1 MNSIFSHKEV
11 KADHPIQQLQ
21 RFRWV
26 LIALE
31 LLASLIGYLLEYPIH
46 SWSLLCFVIAVHVF
60 TNISLKLWRGD
71 KGSEQRFIAISILI
85 DLFMITALLA
95 MTGGASNGFVAILLL
110 PVAVTA
116 VLFSALPSYLMAIL
130 AIGCYSLLLQVPLTT
145 DAHAMHQHHGTA
157 SAGTEPFSQH
167 ISQMWWA
174 FSFSA
179 FIVSWFISAQTQRI
193 RQTSAQLTKLQQKQL
208 QHEQVLAVATY
219 AANAAHDLATPLQN
233 LVLLTDELT
242 EQQKDPAL
250 AADLR
255 QQLQL
260 CQQIVQQL
268 RTNAQQLRKGELQ
281 SQPLYDAIQHSIQLW
296 LVSRPEISMEQHFNS
311 DQSAL
316 TVSDSISL
324 AAALFNIL
332 DNAAD
337 ASLQNKEPRL
347 SLTMQQH
354 NSQLELQIRDYG
366 PGLPESELALL
377 GKRPHQSEQG
387 LGLGQFLANVSIDS
401 LGGKVERENCTDH
414 GVLTRIVFNGTPL

>member
-1 MNSIFSHKEV
+1 MTNLFASKEISSF
-11 KADHPIQQLQ
+11 HPIQQLQ
-21 RFRWV
+21 SFRWV

-71 KGSEQRFIAISILI
+71 KGSEQRFITISILI

-116 VLFSALPSYLMAIL
+116 VLFSALPSYLMALL
-130 AIGCYSLLLQVPLTT
+130 AIGCYSLLLQVPLST
-145 DAHAMHQHHGTA
+145 DVHAMHQQHAAT
-157 SAGTEPFSQH
+157 SAGIEPFSQH

-193 RQTSAQLTKLQQKQL
+193 RSTSAQLNKLQQKQL

-242 EQQKDPAL
+242 AQQDPIL

-260 CQQIVQQL
+260 CQQIVQKL
-268 RTNAQQLRKGELQ
+268 RSNAQQLRKGELQ
-281 SQPLYDAIQHSIQLW
+281 SQPLYKAIEHSIQLW
-296 LVSRPEISMEQHFNS
+296 LVSRPEISVQQDFSS
-311 DQSAL
+311 DQSVL
-316 TVSDSISL
+316 TVTDSISL

-337 ASLQNKEPRL
+337 ASLANKEPRL
-347 SLTMQQH
+347 SLTMQQQQR
-354 NSQLELQIRDYG
+354 QLELQIRDYG
-366 PGLPESELALL
+366 PGLAANELAQL
-377 GKRPHQSEQG
+377 GQKPTQSEQG

-401 LGGKVERENCTDH
+401 LGGRVERSNCTEG
-414 GVLTRIVFNGTPL
+414 GVLTRIYFGDQAR

>member
-1 MNSIFSHKEV
+1 MNPIFSRKEV

-116 VLFSALPSYLMAIL
+116 VLFSALPSYLMALL

-145 DAHAMHQHHGTA
+145 DVHAMHQHPSAA

-193 RQTSAQLTKLQQKQL
+193 RTASAQLNTLQQKQL

-242 EQQKDPAL
+242 EQQQDPAL

-296 LVSRPEISMEQHFNS
+296 LVSRPEISMQQDFSS

-316 TVSDSISL
+316 TLTDSISL

-337 ASLQNKEPRL
+337 ASLHNKEPRL

-366 PGLPESELALL
+366 PGLPEHDLALL
-377 GKRPHQSEQG
+377 GKRPYQSEQG

-401 LGGKVERENCTDH
+401 LGGKVERENCAEK
-414 GVLTRIVFNGTPL
+414 GVLTRISFNGSKL

>member
-1 MNSIFSHKEV
+1 MNSIFYRKEV

-130 AIGCYSLLLQVPLTT
+130 AIGCYSLLLQVPLTV
-145 DAHAMHQHHGTA
+145 DVHAMHQQHNA
-157 SAGTEPFSQH
+157 SPTYTGPFSQH

-193 RQTSAQLTKLQQKQL
+193 RTTSAQLTKLQQKQL

-233 LVLLTDELT
+233 LVLLTDELI
-242 EQQKDPAL
+242 EQQQDQDL

-296 LVSRPEISMEQHFNS
+296 LVSRPEISMEQHFSS
-311 DQSAL
+311 DQSPL
-316 TVSDSISL
+316 TVADSISL

-337 ASLQNKEPRL
+337 ASLHNKEPRL

-366 PGLPESELALL
+366 PGLPDKDLAQL

-401 LGGKVERENCTDH
+401 LGGKVERENCADM
-414 GVLTRIVFNGTPL
+414 GVLTRIVFTGPKL

>member
-1 MNSIFSHKEV
+1 MNSIFSRKEV

-31 LLASLIGYLLEYPIH
+31 LLASLIGYLFEYPIH

-145 DAHAMHQHHGTA
+145 DAHAMHQHHSTA

-193 RQTSAQLTKLQQKQL
+193 RTTSAQLTKLQQKQL

-242 EQQKDPAL
+242 EQEQDPAL

-268 RTNAQQLRKGELQ
+268 RSNAQQLRKGELQ
-281 SQPLYDAIQHSIQLW
+281 SQPLYDAIEHSIQLW

-311 DQSAL
+311 DQSPL
-316 TVSDSISL
+316 TVADSISL

-337 ASLQNKEPRL
+337 ASLQNKEPKL
-347 SLTMQQH
+347 SLTMQQL

-366 PGLPESELALL
+366 PGLPDKDLAQL
-377 GKRPHQSEQG
+377 GKRPQQSEQG

-401 LGGKVERENCTDH
+401 LGGKVERENCADM
-414 GVLTRIVFNGTPL
+414 GVLTRIIFTGPKL

>member
-1 MNSIFSHKEV
+1 MNNISFNNSSYL
-11 KADHPIQQLQ
+11 DSPIEQLR

-26 LIALE
+26 LISLE
-31 LLASLIGYLLEYPIH
+31 LLASLIGYLFDYSIH
-46 SWSLLCFVIAVHVF
+46 SWSLLCFVLAVHIF
-60 TNISLKLWRGD
+60 TNISLKLWRGHQ
-71 KGSEQRFIAISILI
+71 GSEQRFIAVSIFI

-116 VLFSALPSYLMAIL
+116 VLFSAGPSYLMAVL
-130 AIGCYSLLLQVPLTT
+130 AIGCYSLLLQIPLAG
-145 DAHAMHQHHGTA
+145 DHSVHQNHSAHHVTA
-157 SAGTEPFSQH
+157 EPFNQH

-193 RQTSAQLTKLQQKQL
+193 RITSAQLNKLQQKQL

-242 EQQKDPAL
+242 EQQQDPAL

-260 CQQIVQQL
+260 CQQIVLQL

-281 SQPLYDAIQHSIQLW
+281 SQPLYNAIEHSIQLW
-296 LVSRPEISMEQHFNS
+296 LVSRPEISMEQSFS
-311 DQSAL
+311 TDGSPL
-316 TVSDSISL
+316 TVTDSMSL

-347 SLTMQQH
+347 SLKMQQH

-401 LGGKVERENCTDH
+401 LGGKVERENCAGT
-414 GVLTRIVFNGTPL
+414 GVLTRIVFNGTPR

>member
-1 MNSIFSHKEV
+1 MNSIFSRKEV

-60 TNISLKLWRGD
+60 TNISLKLWRGN

-145 DAHAMHQHHGTA
+145 DAHAMHQHHSAA
-157 SAGTEPFSQH
+157 STGTEPFSQH

-242 EQQKDPAL
+242 EQQQDPAL

-296 LVSRPEISMEQHFNS
+296 LVSRPEISMEQHFSS
-311 DQSAL
+311 DQSPL
-316 TVSDSISL
+316 TVADSISL

-366 PGLPESELALL
+366 PGLPESDLAQL
-377 GKRPHQSEQG
+377 GKKPRPSEQG

-401 LGGKVERENCTDH
+401 LGGKVERENCAGT
-414 GVLTRIVFNGTPL
+414 GVLTRIVFNGTSL

>member
-1 MNSIFSHKEV
+1 MNSISFNNSSNL
-11 KADHPIQQLQ
+11 DHPIEQLQ

-26 LIALE
+26 LISLE
-31 LLASLIGYLLEYPIH
+31 LLASLIGYLFDYSIH
-46 SWSLLCFVIAVHVF
+46 SWSLLCFVLAVHIF
-60 TNISLKLWRGD
+60 TNISLKLWRGHQ
-71 KGSEQRFIAISILI
+71 GSEQRFIAISIFI

-116 VLFSALPSYLMAIL
+116 VLFSAGPSYLMAVL
-130 AIGCYSLLLQVPLTT
+130 AIGCYSLLLQIPLAG
-145 DAHAMHQHHGTA
+145 DHSAHQHH
-157 SAGTEPFSQH
+157 SAQNITTEPFSQH

-193 RQTSAQLTKLQQKQL
+193 RITSAQLNKLQQKQL

-242 EQQKDPAL
+242 EQQQDLAL

-260 CQQIVQQL
+260 CQQIVLQL
-268 RTNAQQLRKGELQ
+268 RTNAQQLRKGDVQ
-281 SQPLYDAIQHSIQLW
+281 PQPLYNAIEHSIQLW
-296 LVSRPEISMEQHFNS
+296 LVSRPEISMEQSFSS
-311 DQSAL
+311 DESPL
-316 TVSDSISL
+316 TVTDSMSL

-337 ASLQNKEPRL
+337 ASLQNKQPKL
-347 SLTMQQH
+347 SLTMQQN

-366 PGLPESELALL
+366 PGLPEHDLAQL
-377 GKRPHQSEQG
+377 GKRPHQSEEG
-387 LGLGQFLANVSIDS
+387 LGLGQFLANVSIES
-401 LGGKVERENCTDH
+401 LGGKVERENCAGT
-414 GVLTRIVFNGTPL
+414 GVLTRIVFIGNPR

>member
-1 MNSIFSHKEV
+1 MNSISFSDSHYI
-11 KADHPIQQLQ
+11 DHPIEQLQ

-26 LIALE
+26 LISLE
-31 LLASLIGYLLEYPIH
+31 LLASLTAYLLHYPIH
-46 SWSLLCFVIAVHVF
+46 NWGLLSFVLAVHVF

-71 KGSEQRFIAISILI
+71 KGSEQRFIAISIFI

-116 VLFSALPSYLMAIL
+116 VLFSSGPSYLMAIL
-130 AIGCYSLLLQVPLTT
+130 AIGCYSLLLQIPL
-145 DAHAMHQHHGTA
+145 AGEHAAHQHAHQL
-157 SAGTEPFSQH
+157 SAEPFSQH

-193 RQTSAQLTKLQQKQL
+193 RNTSAQLTTLQQKQL

-242 EQQKDPAL
+242 EQQQDPAL

-268 RTNAQQLRKGELQ
+268 RTNAQQLREGERQ
-281 SQPLYDAIQHSIQLW
+281 PQPLYDAIEHSIKLW
-296 LVSRPEISMEQHFNS
+296 LVSRPEISMEQDFSS
-311 DQSAL
+311 DKSPL
-316 TVSDSISL
+316 TVADSISL

-337 ASLQNKEPRL
+337 ASLANKEPRL
-347 SLTMQQH
+347 SLRMRH
-354 NSQLELQIRDYG
+354 NQGQLELQIRDYG
-366 PGLPESELALL
+366 TGLPEKELAQL
-377 GKRPHQSEQG
+377 GKKPQQSEQG

-401 LGGKVERENCTDH
+401 LGGKVERSTSPEG
-414 GVLTRIVFNGTPL
+414 GVITRIYFGDKVR

>member
-1 MNSIFSHKEV
+1 MNAIFSRKEV
-11 KADHPIQQLQ
+11 KADHPLQQLQ
-21 RFRWV
+21 HFRWV

-46 SWSLLCFVIAVHVF
+46 SWSLLCFVIAVHIF

-71 KGSEQRFIAISILI
+71 KGFAQRFIVVSILI

-145 DAHAMHQHHGTA
+145 DVHAMHQHQDAT
-157 SAGTEPFSQH
+157 SAGTQPFSQH

-193 RQTSAQLTKLQQKQL
+193 RTTSAQLNKLQQKQL

-242 EQQKDPAL
+242 EQQDPEL

-268 RTNAQQLRKGELQ
+268 RTNAQQLRKGDVQ
-281 SQPLYDAIQHSIQLW
+281 SQPLYNAIEHSIQLW
-296 LVSRPEISMEQHFNS
+296 LVSRPEIGMEQHFSS
-311 DQSAL
+311 DQSPL

-337 ASLQNKEPRL
+337 ASLANKEPRL
-347 SLTMQQH
+347 SLIMQQDQG
-354 NSQLELQIRDYG
+354 QLELQIRDYG
-366 PGLPESELALL
+366 PGLPEQDLALL
-377 GKRPHQSEQG
+377 GQKPSPSAEG

-401 LGGKVERENCTDH
+401 LGGQVERSNCADG
-414 GVLTRIVFNGTPL
+414 GVLTRIYFGDKTR

>member
-1 MNSIFSHKEV
+1 MSSIFSHK
-11 KADHPIQQLQ
+11 KFNSDHPIQQLQ

-26 LIALE
+26 LISLE
-31 LLASLIGYLLEYPIH
+31 LLASLIGYVLQYPIH
-46 SWSLLCFVIAVHVF
+46 SWVLLSFVIAVHVF
-60 TNISLKLWRGD
+60 TNISLKLWRGH
-71 KGSEQRFIAISILI
+71 KGSGQRFMASSILI

-145 DAHAMHQHHGTA
+145 DVHAHHGVA
-157 SAGTEPFSQH
+157 SAGTQPFSQH

-193 RQTSAQLTKLQQKQL
+193 RATSAQLNKLQQKQL

-242 EQQKDPAL
+242 EQQQDPAL
-250 AADLR
+250 ATDLR

-268 RTNAQQLRKGELQ
+268 RTNAQQLRRGDIA
-281 SQPLYDAIQHSIQLW
+281 SQPLFSAIQHSLQLW
-296 LVSRPEISMEQHFNS
+296 LVSRPEISMEQDFSS
-311 DQSAL
+311 DQSQL
-316 TVSDSISL
+316 TVTDSISL

-337 ASLQNKEPRL
+337 AGLQNKDPRL
-347 SLTMQQH
+347 SVNMQQK
-354 NSQLELQIRDYG
+354 NGQLELQIRDYG
-366 PGLPESELALL
+366 PGLSEKDLAQL
-377 GKRPHQSEQG
+377 GKKPQQSEQG

-401 LGGKVERENCTDH
+401 LGGKVERENAKQS
-414 GVLTRIVFNGTPL
+414 GVLTRIIFSDKAQ

>member
-1 MNSIFSHKEV
+1 MNAIFFRNSLHT
-11 KADHPIQQLQ
+11 DHPIQQLQ

-31 LLASLIGYLLEYPIH
+31 LLASLIGYLLNYAIH

-60 TNISLKLWRGD
+60 TNISLKLWRGT
-71 KGSEQRFIAISILI
+71 KGSEHRFIAISILI

-116 VLFSALPSYLMAIL
+116 VLFSAIPSYLMAIL

-145 DAHAMHQHHGTA
+145 DVHAMHQHHGA
-157 SAGTEPFSQH
+157 APSSTEPFSQH

-193 RQTSAQLTKLQQKQL
+193 RSTSAQLNKLQQKQL

-242 EQQKDPAL
+242 EQQDPAL

-268 RTNAQQLRKGELQ
+268 RTNAQQLRKGDMQ
-281 SQPLYDAIQHSIQLW
+281 SQPLYDAIEHSIQLW
-296 LVSRPEISMEQHFNS
+296 LVSRPDISMEQSFSS
-311 DQSAL
+311 DQSPL
-316 TVSDSISL
+316 TVTDNISL

-337 ASLQNKEPRL
+337 ASLANKEPKL
-347 SLTMQQH
+347 SLTMQQSQ
-354 NSQLELQIRDYG
+354 SQLELQIRDYG
-366 PGLPESELALL
+366 PGLAEKDLAQL
-377 GKRPHQSEQG
+377 GKKPQPSEQG

-401 LGGKVERENCTDH
+401 LGGKVERSNCAEG
-414 GVLTRIVFNGTPL
+414 GVLTRIYFGEKAR

>member
-1 MNSIFSHKEV
+1 MNSIFARKDTSP
-11 KADHPIQQLQ
+11 AHPIQQLQ

-46 SWSLLCFVIAVHVF
+46 SWSLLCFVIAVHCF
-60 TNISLKLWRGD
+60 TNISLKLWRGQQ
-71 KGSEQRFIAISILI
+71 GSEQRFIAISILI

-116 VLFSALPSYLMAIL
+116 VLFSAIPSYLMAIL

-145 DAHAMHQHHGTA
+145 DVHAMHQHHSA
-157 SAGTEPFSQH
+157 EPAGTEPFSQH

-193 RQTSAQLTKLQQKQL
+193 RSTSAQLNKLQQKQL
-208 QHEQVLAVATY
+208 QHEQILAVATY

-242 EQQKDPAL
+242 EQQQDAAL
-250 AADLR
+250 ATDLR
-255 QQLQL
+255 QQLEL
-260 CQQIVQQL
+260 CQQIVQKL
-268 RTNAQQLRKGELQ
+268 RSNAQQLRKGDVQ
-281 SQPLYDAIQHSIQLW
+281 SQPLYNAIEHSIQLW
-296 LVSRPEISMEQHFNS
+296 LVSRPEISMEQHFAS
-311 DQSAL
+311 DQSPL
-316 TVSDSISL
+316 TVTDSISL

-337 ASLQNKEPRL
+337 ASLANKEPRL
-347 SLTMQQH
+347 SLTMQQKQG
-354 NSQLELQIRDYG
+354 QLELQIRDYG
-366 PGLPESELALL
+366 PGLSEKELAQL
-377 GKRPHQSEQG
+377 GKKPQPSEQG

-401 LGGKVERENCTDH
+401 LGGTVERSNCTDG
-414 GVLTRIVFNGTPL
+414 GVLTRIYFGNKAQ

>member
-1 MNSIFSHKEV
+1 MNSIFSRNSLNT
-11 KADHPIQQLQ
+11 DHPIQQLQ

-46 SWSLLCFVIAVHVF
+46 SWSLLCFVLAVHVF
-60 TNISLKLWRGD
+60 TNISLKLWRGNR
-71 KGSEQRFIAISILI
+71 GSEQRFIAVSVLI

-116 VLFSALPSYLMAIL
+116 VLFSALPSYLMALL

-145 DAHAMHQHHGTA
+145 DAHAMHQHHSTTP
-157 SAGTEPFSQH
+157 SGTEPFSQH

-193 RQTSAQLTKLQQKQL
+193 RTTSAQLTKLQQKQL

-242 EQQKDPAL
+242 EQQQDPAL
-250 AADLR
+250 AEDLR

-296 LVSRPEISMEQHFNS
+296 LVSRPEISMEQHFSS
-311 DQSAL
+311 DQSPL
-316 TVSDSISL
+316 TVADSISL

-347 SLTMQQH
+347 SLTMLQH

-366 PGLPESELALL
+366 TGLPESDLAQL
-377 GKRPHQSEQG
+377 GKKPSPSEQG

>member
-1 MNSIFSHKEV
+1 MNSIFSRKEV

-31 LLASLIGYLLEYPIH
+31 LFASLIGYLLEYPIH

-145 DAHAMHQHHGTA
+145 DAHAMHQHH
-157 SAGTEPFSQH
+157 SVEPAGTEPFSQH

-193 RQTSAQLTKLQQKQL
+193 RTTSAQLTTLQQKQL

-242 EQQKDPAL
+242 EQQQDPAL

-255 QQLQL
+255 QQLQR

-281 SQPLYDAIQHSIQLW
+281 SQPLYNAIEHSIQLW
-296 LVSRPEISMEQHFNS
+296 LVSRPEISMEQHFSS
-311 DQSAL
+311 DQSPL
-316 TVSDSISL
+316 TVTDSISL

-337 ASLQNKEPRL
+337 ASLQNKEPKL
-347 SLTMQQH
+347 SLTMQQL

-366 PGLPESELALL
+366 PGLPDKDLAQL

-401 LGGKVERENCTDH
+401 LGGKVERENCAAT

>member
-1 MNSIFSHKEV
+1 MKSIFYRKEV
-11 KADHPIQQLQ
+11 KADHPIEQLQ

-46 SWSLLCFVIAVHVF
+46 SWSLLCFIIAVHAF
-60 TNISLKLWRGD
+60 TNISLKLWRGN
-71 KGSEQRFIAISILI
+71 KGSEQRFIAVSILI

-116 VLFSALPSYLMAIL
+116 VLFSALPSYLIAIL
-130 AIGCYSLLLQVPLTT
+130 AICCYSLLLQVPLTT
-145 DAHAMHQHHGTA
+145 DVHAMHQHHSTA
-157 SAGTEPFSQH
+157 SSGTEPFSQH

-193 RQTSAQLTKLQQKQL
+193 RSTSAQLNELQQKQL
-208 QHEQVLAVATY
+208 QHEQILAVATY

-242 EQQKDPAL
+242 EQQQDQAL

-260 CQQIVQQL
+260 CQQIVQKL
-268 RTNAQQLRKGELQ
+268 RSNAQQLRKGELQ
-281 SQPLYDAIQHSIQLW
+281 SQPLYNAIEHSIQLW
-296 LVSRPEISMEQHFNS
+296 LVSRPEISMEQHFSS
-311 DQSAL
+311 DQSPL

-337 ASLQNKEPRL
+337 ASLHNKEPRL

-366 PGLPESELALL
+366 PGLPESDLAQL

-401 LGGKVERENCTDH
+401 LGGKVERSNCAEG
-414 GVLTRIVFNGTPL
+414 GVLTRIYFGDKTE

>member
-1 MNSIFSHKEV
+1 MTNLFTRKDIS
-11 KADHPIQQLQ
+11 ADHPIQQLQ

-60 TNISLKLWRGD
+60 TNISLRLWRGNQ
-71 KGSEQRFIAISILI
+71 GFAQRFIAISILI

-145 DAHAMHQHHGTA
+145 DVHAMHQHQDAT
-157 SAGTEPFSQH
+157 SAGTQPFSQH

-193 RQTSAQLTKLQQKQL
+193 RTTSAQLNKLQQKQL

-242 EQQKDPAL
+242 EQQDPEL

-268 RTNAQQLRKGELQ
+268 RTNAQQLRQGEI
-281 SQPLYDAIQHSIQLW
+281 SPQPLFDSIEHSIQLW
-296 LVSRPEISMEQHFNS
+296 LVSRPDISMERDFNR
-311 DQSAL
+311 DQSPL
-316 TVSDSISL
+316 TVIDSISL

-337 ASLQNKEPRL
+337 ASVQNNQPRL
-347 SLTMQQH
+347 SLNMQQQ
-354 NSQLELQIRDYG
+354 NSLLELQIRDYG
-366 PGLPESELALL
+366 PGLPEQDLALL
-377 GKRPHQSEQG
+377 GQKPSPSAEG

-401 LGGKVERENCTDH
+401 LGGQVERSNCADG
-414 GVLTRIVFNGTPL
+414 GVLTRIYFGDKTR

>member
-1 MNSIFSHKEV
+1 MNSIFSRAEFTT
-11 KADHPIQQLQ
+11 DHPLKQLQ

-26 LIALE
+26 LISLE
-31 LLASLIGYLLEYPIH
+31 LLASLTAYLLHYPIH
-46 SWSLLCFVIAVHVF
+46 SWSLLSFVLAVHVF
-60 TNISLKLWRGD
+60 TNISLKLWRGE
-71 KGSEQRFIAISILI
+71 KNSEQGFIAISIFI

-116 VLFSALPSYLMAIL
+116 VLFSAGPSYLMAAL
-130 AIGCYSLLLQVPLTT
+130 AIGCYSLLLQIPL
-145 DAHAMHQHHGTA
+145 AGGHSAHQHAAQT
-157 SAGTEPFSQH
+157 SAEPFSQH

-193 RQTSAQLTKLQQKQL
+193 RTTSAQLNKLQQKQL

-242 EQQKDPAL
+242 EQQQDPAL

-255 QQLQL
+255 QQLQR

-268 RTNAQQLRKGELQ
+268 RSNAQQLRKGELQ
-281 SQPLYDAIQHSIQLW
+281 SQPLYDAIEHSIQLW
-296 LVSRPEISMEQHFNS
+296 LVSRPEISMQQHFS
-311 DQSAL
+311 RDQSSL
-316 TVSDSISL
+316 SISDSISL

-337 ASLQNKEPRL
+337 ASLQNKKPKL
-347 SLTMQQH
+347 SLTMLQH

-366 PGLPESELALL
+366 PGLPDSVLAQL
-377 GKRPHQSEQG
+377 GKRPQQSEQG
-387 LGLGQFLANVSIDS
+387 LGLGQFLANVSIES
-401 LGGKVERENCTDH
+401 LGGKVERENCAEP
-414 GVLTRIVFNGTPL
+414 GVLTRIIFNGKQA

>member
-1 MNSIFSHKEV
+1 MNSISSSDSPYI
-11 KADHPIQQLQ
+11 DHPIEQLQ

-26 LIALE
+26 LISLE
-31 LLASLIGYLLEYPIH
+31 LLASLTAYLLHYPIH
-46 SWSLLCFVIAVHVF
+46 NWGLLSFVLAVHVF

-71 KGSEQRFIAISILI
+71 KGSEQRFIAISIFI

-116 VLFSALPSYLMAIL
+116 VLFSTGPSYLMAIL
-130 AIGCYSLLLQVPLTT
+130 AIGCYSLLLQIPL
-145 DAHAMHQHHGTA
+145 AGEHSAHQHAHQL
-157 SAGTEPFSQH
+157 SAEPFSQH

-193 RQTSAQLTKLQQKQL
+193 RSTSAQLNKLQQKQL

-242 EQQKDPAL
+242 EQQQDPAL

-268 RTNAQQLRKGELQ
+268 RSNAQQLRKGELQ
-281 SQPLYDAIQHSIQLW
+281 AQPLYDAIERSVQLW
-296 LVSRPEISMEQHFNS
+296 LVSRPEISMEQHFSS
-311 DQSAL
+311 DQSTL
-316 TVSDSISL
+316 NITDSISL

-337 ASLQNKEPRL
+337 ASLLNKQPRL
-347 SLTMQQH
+347 SLTMQQS

-366 PGLPESELALL
+366 PGLPDKDLAQL
-377 GKRPHQSEQG
+377 GKKPSPSEQG

-401 LGGKVERENCTDH
+401 LGGKVERENCAGT
-414 GVLTRIVFNGTPL
+414 GVLTRISFSGKHS

>member
-1 MNSIFSHKEV
+1 MNAIFSRNSLNT
-11 KADHPIQQLQ
+11 DHPIQQLQ

-31 LLASLIGYLLEYPIH
+31 LLASLIGYLLNYAIH

-60 TNISLKLWRGD
+60 TNISLKLWRGN
-71 KGSEQRFIAISILI
+71 KGSEQRFIAISMLI

-116 VLFSALPSYLMAIL
+116 VLFSAIPSYLMAIL

-145 DAHAMHQHHGTA
+145 DVHAMHQHHGA
-157 SAGTEPFSQH
+157 APSSTEPFSQH

-193 RQTSAQLTKLQQKQL
+193 RLTSAQLNKLQQKQL

-242 EQQKDPAL
+242 EQQQDPAL

-268 RTNAQQLRKGELQ
+268 RTNAQQLRKGDMQ
-281 SQPLYDAIQHSIQLW
+281 SQPLYDAIEHSIQLW
-296 LVSRPEISMEQHFNS
+296 LVSRPEISMEQSFSS
-311 DQSAL
+311 DQSPL
-316 TVSDSISL
+316 TVTDSISL

-337 ASLQNKEPRL
+337 ASLANKEPKL
-347 SLTMQQH
+347 SLTMQHSQ
-354 NSQLELQIRDYG
+354 SQLELQIRDYG
-366 PGLPESELALL
+366 PGLPEKDLAQL
-377 GKRPHQSEQG
+377 GKKPQQSEQG

-401 LGGKVERENCTDH
+401 LGGKVERSNCAEG
-414 GVLTRIVFNGTPL
+414 GVLTRIYFGEKAR

>member
-1 MNSIFSHKEV
+1 MNSIFYRKEV

-71 KGSEQRFIAISILI
+71 KGSEQRFIAVSILI

-145 DAHAMHQHHGTA
+145 DAHAMHQHPGVTP
-157 SAGTEPFSQH
+157 SDTQPFSQH

-193 RQTSAQLTKLQQKQL
+193 RATSAQLTKLQQKQL

-242 EQQKDPAL
+242 EQQQDQSV

-296 LVSRPEISMEQHFNS
+296 LVSRPEISMEQHFSS
-311 DQSAL
+311 DQSPL
-316 TVSDSISL
+316 TVADSMSL

-347 SLTMQQH
+347 SLTMLQH

-366 PGLPESELALL
+366 PGLPESDLALL
-377 GKRPHQSEQG
+377 GKRPSPSEQG

-401 LGGKVERENCTDH
+401 LGGKVERENCAAT

>member
-1 MNSIFSHKEV
+1 MNAIFSRNTLHTEQ
-11 KADHPIQQLQ
+11 PIQQLQ
-21 RFRWV
+21 RFRWI
-26 LIALE
+26 LIGLE
-31 LLASLIGYLLEYPIH
+31 LLASLTGYLLEYPIH

-60 TNISLKLWRGD
+60 TNISLKLWRGN

-116 VLFSALPSYLMAIL
+116 VLFSTLPSYLMAIL

-145 DAHAMHQHHGTA
+145 DVHAMHQHHSDP

-193 RQTSAQLTKLQQKQL
+193 RSTSAQLNKLQQKQL
-208 QHEQVLAVATY
+208 QHEQILAVATY

-242 EQQKDPAL
+242 EQQDPEL

-255 QQLQL
+255 QQLLL
-260 CQQIVQQL
+260 CQQIVQKL
-268 RTNAQQLRKGELQ
+268 RSNAQQLRKGDLQ
-281 SQPLYDAIQHSIQLW
+281 SQPLYNAIEHSIQLW
-296 LVSRPEISMEQHFNS
+296 LVSRPEISMEQHFSS
-311 DQSAL
+311 DQSPL

-337 ASLQNKEPRL
+337 ASLANKEPRL

-366 PGLPESELALL
+366 PGLPESELAQL
-377 GKRPHQSEQG
+377 GKKPSPSEQG

-401 LGGKVERENCTDH
+401 LGGKVERQNCADN
-414 GVLTRIVFNGTPL
+414 GVLTRIYFGNKTE

>member
-1 MNSIFSHKEV
+1 M
-11 KADHPIQQLQ
+11 
-21 RFRWV
+21 
-26 LIALE
+26 
-31 LLASLIGYLLEYPIH
+31 
-46 SWSLLCFVIAVHVF
+46 HVF
-60 TNISLKLWRGD
+60 TNISLKLWRGN

-116 VLFSALPSYLMAIL
+116 VLFSAIPSYLMAIL

-145 DAHAMHQHHGTA
+145 DVHAMHQHHSDP

-193 RQTSAQLTKLQQKQL
+193 RSTSAQLNKLQQKQL
-208 QHEQVLAVATY
+208 QHEQILAVATY

-242 EQQKDPAL
+242 EQQDPEL

-255 QQLQL
+255 QQLLL
-260 CQQIVQQL
+260 CQQIVQKL
-268 RTNAQQLRKGELQ
+268 RSNAQQLRKGDLQ
-281 SQPLYDAIQHSIQLW
+281 SQPLYNAIEHSIQLW
-296 LVSRPEISMEQHFNS
+296 LVSRPEISMEQHFSS
-311 DQSAL
+311 DQSPL

-337 ASLQNKEPRL
+337 ASLANKEPRL

-366 PGLPESELALL
+366 PGLPESELAQL
-377 GKRPHQSEQG
+377 GKKPSPSEQG

-401 LGGKVERENCTDH
+401 LGGKVERQNCADN
-414 GVLTRIVFNGTPL
+414 GVLTRIYFGNKTE

>member
-1 MNSIFSHKEV
+1 MNAIFSRNSLNT
-11 KADHPIQQLQ
+11 DHPIQQLQ

-31 LLASLIGYLLEYPIH
+31 LLASLIGYLLNYAIH

-60 TNISLKLWRGD
+60 TNISLKLWRGN
-71 KGSEQRFIAISILI
+71 KGSEQRFIAISMLI

-116 VLFSALPSYLMAIL
+116 VLFSAIPSYLMAIL

-145 DAHAMHQHHGTA
+145 DVHAMHQHHGA
-157 SAGTEPFSQH
+157 APSSTEPFSQH
-167 ISQMWWA
+167 ISQMWCA

-193 RQTSAQLTKLQQKQL
+193 RLTSAQLNKLQQKQL

-242 EQQKDPAL
+242 EQQQDPAL

-268 RTNAQQLRKGELQ
+268 RTNAQQLRKGDMQ
-281 SQPLYDAIQHSIQLW
+281 SQPLYDAIEHSIQLW
-296 LVSRPEISMEQHFNS
+296 LVSRPEISMEQSFSS
-311 DQSAL
+311 DQSPL
-316 TVSDSISL
+316 TVTDSISL

-337 ASLQNKEPRL
+337 ASLANKEPKL
-347 SLTMQQH
+347 SLTMQHSQ
-354 NSQLELQIRDYG
+354 SQLELQIRDYG
-366 PGLPESELALL
+366 PGLPEKDLAQL
-377 GKRPHQSEQG
+377 GKKPQQSEQG

-401 LGGKVERENCTDH
+401 LGGKVERSNCAEG
-414 GVLTRIVFNGTPL
+414 GVLTRIYFGEKAR

>member
-1 MNSIFSHKEV
+1 MNSIFYRKEV

-71 KGSEQRFIAISILI
+71 KGSEQRFIAVSILI

-145 DAHAMHQHHGTA
+145 DAHAMHQHPGVTP
-157 SAGTEPFSQH
+157 SDTQPFSQH

-193 RQTSAQLTKLQQKQL
+193 RTTSAQLTKLQQKQL

-242 EQQKDPAL
+242 EQQQDPAL

-296 LVSRPEISMEQHFNS
+296 LVSRPEISIEQHFSS
-311 DQSAL
+311 DQSPL
-316 TVSDSISL
+316 TVADSMSL

-337 ASLQNKEPRL
+337 ASLLNKEPRL

-401 LGGKVERENCTDH
+401 LGGKVERENCAGT
-414 GVLTRIVFNGTPL
+414 GVLTRIVFNGTSL

>member
-1 MNSIFSHKEV
+1 MNAIFSRNSLNT
-11 KADHPIQQLQ
+11 DHPIQQLQ

-31 LLASLIGYLLEYPIH
+31 LLASLIGYLLNYAIH

-60 TNISLKLWRGD
+60 TNISLKLWRGN
-71 KGSEQRFIAISILI
+71 KGSEQRFIAISMLI

-116 VLFSALPSYLMAIL
+116 VLFSAIPSYLMAIL
-130 AIGCYSLLLQVPLTT
+130 AIGCYSVLLQVPLTT
-145 DAHAMHQHHGTA
+145 DVHAMHQHHGA
-157 SAGTEPFSQH
+157 APSSTEPFSQH

-193 RQTSAQLTKLQQKQL
+193 RSTSAQLNKLQQKQL

-242 EQQKDPAL
+242 EQQQDPTL

-268 RTNAQQLRKGELQ
+268 RTNAQQLRKGDVQ
-281 SQPLYDAIQHSIQLW
+281 SQPLYDAIEHSIQLW
-296 LVSRPEISMEQHFNS
+296 LVSRPEISMEQSFSS
-311 DQSAL
+311 DQSPL
-316 TVSDSISL
+316 TVTDSISL

-337 ASLQNKEPRL
+337 ASLANKEPRL
-347 SLTMQQH
+347 SLTMQH
-354 NSQLELQIRDYG
+354 SRSQLELQIRDYG
-366 PGLPESELALL
+366 PGLPEKDLAQL
-377 GKRPHQSEQG
+377 GKKPQQSEQG

-401 LGGKVERENCTDH
+401 LGGKVERSNCAEG
-414 GVLTRIVFNGTPL
+414 GVLTRIYFGEKAR